1 MTWVIIDT
9 KEEELEAF
17 KAKMQAGGCFPDERP
32 EVTPLHGNRGTPRHL
47 RHLTPSDRLRQM
59 HHRVGLAH
67 RTPTATRTTSRS
79 TQALWLVL
87 ISLAGTEAVE
97 LRVENEFA

>member
-1 MTWVIIDT
+1 MLTTWVIIDT

-17 KAKMQAGGCFPDERP
+17 KAKMQAEGRFTWESRYTK
-32 EVTPLHGNRGTPRHL
+32 TPPPSHSIRSPTPNA
-47 RHLTPSDRLRQM
+47 SSSW
-59 HHRVGLAH
+59 VG
-67 RTPTATRTTSRS
+67 TPTATRTTSRS
-79 TQALWLVL
+79 TQALWLVV